1 MYVVAATIIR
11 QNDSFVG
18 EESLVKAMADIEPF
32 IDVKRA
38 RDAADQV
45 DFMIFLTQAINGE
58 DGVEIV

>member
-1 MYVVAATIIR
+1 
-11 QNDSFVG
+11 
-18 EESLVKAMADIEPF
+18 MADIEPF